1 MNTLTTP
8 VLLPVAAAVA
18 LVSIFGISGAK
29 ADQQDVFRGVR
40 NKKHLGKWLRR
51 QPHAPFF
58 SDKPALAGPGI
69 TGNFI
74 EGVCGEKLVYLT
86 RLPIPEEAGKAA
98 WSQVL
103 EVIHPRSQ
111 PNSPQSKSSP
121 SELVTSEEWNSIP
134 LKALELHNSFPCIEI
149 SRTTLITLFSVMNA
163 RLIYSDVSDMIQSA
177 LRSMDRIKSSFPD
190 SLDKSHLQTLLQLEQ
205 FLLSIEQSPPQ
216 LSHIEELSASLANLQ
231 KIPLE
236 NFDLKHLVKDVN
248 RLRRFLSSGRRAEY
262 PCYSGLWIVEWPIGK
277 PAHVSFYKHDLSP
290 SYKDN
295 YPKTFPRR
303 VDKCIQML
311 AGVIEFEC
319 EDVSFK
325 CAFSGRKA
333 SGKYVLRYEKTGFGG
348 AHSGGHLYKMCGGV
362 VSEVDYLRI
371 AEPSTSES
379 LEHQVTLMLPS
390 EENPKKRGVT
400 LYVGEQEVQ
409 VLNEALDYLPW
420 TKLSWSIHR
429 GLRDLLVAF
438 GKERMDQ
445 YRTRLAETLYSTVKD
460 HPAEFEARGWDKQF
474 VQTYMADAAVSA
486 VLSGGG
492 NSGDTVRIVTAIA
505 EVLQDNK
512 TANLDQTHFWRF
524 ATSPSPDTLPLDPM
538 TVTALVKFFVLEW
551 SNELD
556 YQMYHELP
564 PTLYL
569 G

>member
-8 VLLPVAAAVA
+8 VLLPVAAAVT
-18 LVSIFGISGAK
+18 LVSIFGISSAK

-51 QPHAPFF
+51 QPTAPLF
-58 SDKPALAGPGI
+58 SDKPALTGPGI

-74 EGVCGEKLVYLT
+74 EGVCGEQVVYLT

-103 EVIHPRSQ
+103 EVIHPGSQ
-111 PNSPQSKSSP
+111 INSSQSKSSP
-121 SELVTSEEWNSIP
+121 SKLVTSEEWNSIP
-134 LKALELHNSFPCIEI
+134 PKALELHNSFPCIEI
-149 SRTTLITLFSVMNA
+149 SRTTLMTLFCVMNA
-163 RLIYSDVSDMIQSA
+163 RLIYSDVSDMTQSA
-177 LRSMDRIKSSFPD
+177 LRSVDRIKSSLPKP
-190 SLDKSHLQTLLQLEQ
+190 LDRTHLQTLLQLEQ
-205 FLLSIEQSPPQ
+205 FLLAIEQSPPQ
-216 LSHIEELSASLANLQ
+216 LSHIEELSVSLTNLK

-236 NFDLKHLVKDVN
+236 TFDLENLVKDVN
-248 RLRRFLSSGRRAEY
+248 RLRIFLSAGRRAEY

-290 SYKDN
+290 AYKDKH
-295 YPKTFPRR
+295 PPTFPQR
-303 VDKCIQML
+303 VDKCLQML
-311 AGVIEFEC
+311 AGVIEYES

-325 CAFSGRKA
+325 CAFPGRKA
-333 SGKYVLRYEKTGFGG
+333 SGKYVLRYEKNGFGG

-379 LEHQVTLMLPS
+379 REHQVTLMLPS
-390 EENPKKRGVT
+390 EENPKKKGVT
-400 LYVGEQEVQ
+400 LYVGEQEAQ
-409 VLNEALDYLPW
+409 VLNEALDCLPW
-420 TKLSWSIHR
+420 TNLSWSIHR
-429 GLRDLLVAF
+429 GLRDVLVAF

-445 YRTRLAETLYSTVKD
+445 YRNRLAETLYSTVKE
-460 HPAEFEARGWDKQF
+460 HSAELEASGWDKQF

-486 VLSGGG
+486 VMSGGG

-505 EVLQDNK
+505 AVLQDNK
-512 TANLDQTHFWRF
+512 TANLDQTHFWRLT
-524 ATSPSPDTLPLDPM
+524 TSQSPDTLPLDPM
-538 TVTALVKFFVLEW
+538 TVIALVKFFVLEW
-551 SNELD
+551 SNEFD

-564 PTLYL
+564 PKLYL